1 MPKLAPL
8 LTPKAPSV
16 PCPDCHGRGG
26 QDVMGNKPCNAC
38 MGSGRDLNVCV
49 PFYAP
54 CKVCNGRGKDV
65 SIWFEVCKRCGGR
78 GTLAY

>member
-1 MPKLAPL
+1 
-8 LTPKAPSV
+8 
-16 PCPDCHGRGG
+16 
-26 QDVMGNKPCNAC
+26 MGNKPCNAC